1 MWLRAKIKVNLN
13 PELKKESFLN
23 NLRENLMEWGLSMKT
38 TAKSSFENFQKQL
51 PFKEICVTAIFRGKQ
66 QSL

>member
-51 PFKEICVTAIFRGKQ
+51 PFKEIYVTAIFRGKQ